1 MNLKDRFHQK
11 QIELNSVKLFNKRL
25 INQMF
30 KRFYLKSLIV
40 TIFQQVRRS
49 KISQKI
55 LSLMTRNLLK
65 ILVLQIQAII
75 NHITIKTNHLKFHM
89 ITNIPIK
96 IVLKELM
103 IHHPIR
109 LIAISVLEIMLNT
122 LQPIREIPNSY
133 SDKLSVVYLKLCLI
147 TIKRIKLCIKE
158 LSQLTPL

>member
-1 MNLKDRFHQK
+1 
-11 QIELNSVKLFNKRL
+11 
-25 INQMF
+25 
-30 KRFYLKSLIV
+30 
-40 TIFQQVRRS
+40 
-49 KISQKI
+49 
-55 LSLMTRNLLK
+55 MTRNLLK